1 MRSDLQPNTKKQWL
15 AAGACAL
22 AVLAVCALPF
32 LGTGLVAGHDSIFH
46 LLRLEGLAAALG
58 GHAELPVRIYSLML
72 GGYGYA
78 SGIFYPDLFLYP
90 AARWA
95 RRRPWPFCRWRCGG
109 CGI

>member
-46 LLRLEGLAAALG
+46 LLRLEGLA
-58 GHAELPVRIYSLML
+58 
-72 GGYGYA
+72 
-78 SGIFYPDLFLYP
+78 
-90 AARWA
+90 
-95 RRRPWPFCRWRCGG
+95 RCV
-109 CGI
+109 

>member
-1 MRSDLQPNTKKQWL
+1 MEKGEPPMRSDLQPNTKKQWL

-58 GHAELPVRIYSLML
+58 GTRS
-72 GGYGYA
+72 
-78 SGIFYPDLFLYP
+78 
-90 AARWA
+90 
-95 RRRPWPFCRWRCGG
+95 CRCAFIR
-109 CGI
+109 